1 LRILFTTIQT
11 YESAFYGTVG
21 EELTRRG
28 HEVAHLTVSRASA
41 RELRERGIEATC
53 LKEVIAALHPPASL
67 QAEVERIEAA
77 YDIPTIRDV
86 YRGDWVCEGKP
97 EQWCLV
103 RTVSHFRAIE
113 RVFDDVRPEVLVPE
127 VGNETIRVAS
137 HLVGLAQGIPV
148 LLLFYTIFP
157 NPLRLYV
164 DTLHAPIVPAEELR
178 PLAAE
183 EKAEVEAFVLAFT
196 ERAAPI
202 RPYRRVPIEWRRVKL
217 FAGHLARKRDEDADN
232 EYLRPW
238 HLLRLNVSEWARARA
253 ARPFYDSL
261 DPARPYVYFPLHVV
275 DDYKIKRVIPHCV
288 DQASIVEQIADALPP
303 GYDLVLKEHPM
314 SLGRNSIALL
324 RRLRRRANVRLVEP
338 YTSTHDLVRGSSAVA
353 VISSTVGLEAL
364 LYNKPVLTLGEPF
377 YSGYGITL
385 DCASF
390 AEIRDKVPALLRFRP
405 DPERI
410 RSFLFAAMSRC
421 YPGAPVLVDRSDD
434 NARRLADSIDR
445 AARAVVAERR
455 EVDEPALVH

>member
-1 LRILFTTIQT
+1 VKFLFTTLQT

-21 EELTRRG
+21 EELARRG
-28 HEVAHLTVSRASA
+28 HSVSHLTVSRASA
-41 RELRERGIEATC
+41 RELRERGIDATC
-53 LKEVIAALHPPASL
+53 VLDVIAALPPLESL
-67 QAEVERIEAA
+67 GSEIERIEAT
-77 YDIPTIRDV
+77 YDIPSIRDV
-86 YRGDWVCEGKP
+86 YRADWVGEGKP
-97 EQWCLV
+97 EQWNL
-103 RTVSHFRAIE
+103 RRAIDHFRAIE
-113 RVFDDVRPEVLVPE
+113 QVFDEVRPDVLVPE
-127 VGNETIRVAS
+127 VGNETIRVAA
-137 HLVGLAQGIPV
+137 HLVALEKGVPV

-164 DTLHAPIVPAEELR
+164 DTLHAPIVPVEELR
-178 PLAAE
+178 PLMPAE
-183 EKAEVEAFVLAFT
+183 RAEVDAFIREFT
-196 ERAAPI
+196 EQATPI
-202 RPYRRVPIEWRRVKL
+202 RPYRRVPIELRRVRL
-217 FAGHLARKRDEDADN
+217 FAGHLSRKREEDRDN

-238 HLLRLNVSEWARARA
+238 RLLSLNASEWVRARA

-288 DQASIVEQIADALPP
+288 DQASIVEQVADALPP
-303 GYDLVLKEHPM
+303 GCDLVLKEHPM

-324 RRLRRRANVRLVEP
+324 RRLRRRANVRLVGP
-338 YTSTHDLVRGSSAVA
+338 YTGSHELVRGSAAVA

-364 LYNKPVLTLGEPF
+364 LYEKPVLTLGEPF

-405 DPERI
+405 DADRI

-434 NARRLADSIDR
+434 NARSLADSIDR
-445 AARAVVAERR
+445 ASSAVVAERHGV
-455 EVDEPALVH
+455 EEPALIR